1 VRTIRCYLNRA
12 PLRDL
17 HDPATPAPA
26 AVDAT
31 GRSAQRFAMDV
42 VVRAGAGE
50 RRLTATGRDIYA
62 VTAPI
67 VVEAVVRLLD
77 GRSTAVGVLAPGEAF
92 EAADVL
98 RALSPEHMMIMRG
111 AWAGRILGPSRR
123 LDALAEEA
131 TP

>member
-1 VRTIRCYLNRA
+1 VRAIRAYLNRA

-42 VVRAGAGE
+42 VVRTGAVE
-50 RRLTATGRDIYA
+50 RRLTAVGRDIYA

-67 VVEAVVRLLD
+67 VVEATARLLD
-77 GRSTAVGVLAPGEAF
+77 GRSTAVGVLAPGAAF
-92 EAADVL
+92 DAGDVL
-98 RALSPEHMMIMRG
+98 RALSPEHLTILRG
-111 AWAGRILGPSRR
+111 A
-123 LDALAEEA
+123 
-131 TP
+131 